1 MNAAG
6 RRFAAVLVFAV
17 LGMSVFA
24 AGPSSA
30 RAATDVMIVFDTTGS
45 MGKPLTEAKMEIQ
58 EAMAQLSASLPDVR
72 FGLAEVSDY
81 NEVNNNG
88 AFSYGIGG
96 GHDAWTLHTGITP
109 NSDLVTAALLK
120 LEAAGG
126 GDGPEAYGRALYEA
140 DTSAAVGWRV
150 GARGL
155 IILVAD
161 NIPHDNDINKDI
173 PADKQVGPSPY
184 DTGVDPGP
192 DNTVGT
198 GDDLDFQDR
207 VLEQLKA
214 DGRPIG
220 VVNYV
225 GGLSSFL
232 PYWEHW
238 AGLTGG
244 SAIDGEA
251 GFLGKEIVALAKDVA
266 ARAPLSDCP
275 AGQIHDADENCVEP
289 PNTFTFKYEPR
300 ISCSRGCRVVQVKIT
315 FDSDGN
321 VVAESIP
328 EEEGKISAA
337 AISVAGGKAKS
348 NGNGRA
354 KGKGRKKNPCA
365 RRKGKGKKAGRGKA
379 RGKPKGKARSS
390 ARQGKKGKRKGKG
403 KGRKVKCKTPR
414 LIRKLEQAVVAGE
427 NTLSLKL
434 TGAAIRQLKEKGKLP
449 IKVTLTFTP
458 NGGLNP
464 NVLTHTFRVI
474 KPKPKK
480 RKRGKRGKRGK
491 KGKGK
496 ARGKSK
502 QR

>member
-1 MNAAG
+1 VSLVAK
-6 RRFAAVLVFAV
+6 RFLSVLVFAV

-30 RAATDVMIVFDTTGS
+30 KAATDVMIVFDTTGS

-81 NEVNNNG
+81 NAVNNAG
-88 AFSYGIGG
+88 AFSYGIGEG
-96 GHDAWTLHTGITP
+96 YEAWTLHTGITP
-109 NSDLVTAALLK
+109 NQDLVTAALLK
-120 LEAAGG
+120 LEADGG
-126 GDGPEAYGRALYEA
+126 GDGPEAYGRALWEA
-140 DTSAAVGWRV
+140 DTNASVGWRV

-161 NIPHDNDINKDI
+161 NIPHDNDVNEGI
-173 PADKQVGPSPY
+173 PADKQVIGLSP

-198 GDDLDFQDR
+198 ADDLDFQSK
-207 VLEQLKA
+207 VLQQLVA

-225 GGLSSFL
+225 GGITGYL

-251 GFLGKEIVALAKDVA
+251 GFLGKEIVALAKAVA
-266 ARAPLSDCP
+266 AKAPLSDCP
-275 AGQIHDADENCVEP
+275 AGQIHDAAENCVEP
-289 PNTFTFKYEPR
+289 PNTFKFKFVPR

-328 EEEGKISAA
+328 EEESGKVFGRSGA
-337 AISVAGGKAKS
+337 VASKAKGNGKAKGKKKNRCARKKGKARGKGKGKGKAKS
-348 NGNGRA
+348 SAR
-354 KGKGRKKNPCA
+354 KGKKGKK
-365 RRKGKGKKAGRGKA
+365 KGKGKKVRCKS
-379 RGKPKGKARSS
+379 PK
-390 ARQGKKGKRKGKG
+390 
-403 KGRKVKCKTPR
+403 
-414 LIRKLEQAVVAGE
+414 LIRKLQQSVVAGE
-427 NTLSLKL
+427 NTLNLKL
-434 TGAAIRQLKEKGKLP
+434 TGAAAKRLKQKGKLN
-449 IKVTLTFTP
+449 IKVTFTFTP
-458 NGGLNP
+458 TGGLNP
-464 NVLTHTFRVI
+464 NVVTHTYRVV
-474 KPKPKK
+474 KPKP
-480 RKRGKRGKRGK
+480 KRGK

-496 ARGKSK
+496 RGRGKSRGKSK